1 MKKFTVALKILLLI
15 GFCSFFTSLTPGNGP
30 DEMAG
35 FIQQSLNKYYNKN
48 AESGAIKRVDLQI
61 TNTGFCRYKKYFTN
75 GKTEYFAFNVNRL
88 KSIDYLGTENTGN
101 LLFRTLED
109 DVIVQTYNDK
119 KGDIDT
125 MGTYV
130 TIPLK
135 NINAED
141 LNQISAKILDLK
153 KSVGK

>member
-1 MKKFTVALKILLLI
+1 MKKFTVALKFLLFI
-15 GFCSFFTSLTPGNGP
+15 GFCSCFTSLKPGNGP

-35 FIQQSLNKYYNKN
+35 FIQQTLNKYYDKN
-48 AESGAIKRVDLQI
+48 AESGSIKKVDLQI

-88 KSIDYLGTENTGN
+88 KTMDYLGSESSGH
-101 LLFRTLED
+101 LLFRTMED

-125 MGTYV
+125 MGTCV

-135 NINAED
+135 NIDTED
-141 LNQISAKILDLK
+141 LNRVNQKILELK
-153 KSVGK
+153 KAIGR